1 MSLRIKILEMEFQK
15 PKFKKRTYGGPRN
28 DRSSGYTS
36 SRNDRSSG
44 YTSSRND
51 RSSGYT
57 GSRND
62 RGSGYRGPRDDRSSG
77 YRGPRDDKSS
87 GYNRDSRS
95 GGSRF
100 NRNDRSSRFNQGSED
115 NRRRETFKATCGDC
129 GDECQI
135 PFKPKYDRPVY
146 CRKCFQDHKPQE
158 RSGGSGFNRGT
169 SYGRN
174 ERSSRYNQGPPRFQ
188 RDRTPIHSRSNFG
201 TTKYPPNRNES
212 YQKNFREYNS
222 NNSNSFYSTMRKKL
236 FVVLGEKKCVNC
248 GFDDERALGFEQT
261 DDVTSFDFIQRAGTA
276 SSWEKYISEPD
287 LAKKKLQVICLNC
300 NMIKQKE
307 LD

>member
-1 MSLRIKILEMEFQK
+1 MEFLK
-15 PKFKKRTYGGPRN
+15 PKFRKNTYRGTRDN
-28 DRSSGYTS
+28 NSSGYRVPRDD
-36 SRNDRSSG
+36 RN
-44 YTSSRND
+44 
-51 RSSGYT
+51 
-57 GSRND
+57 
-62 RGSGYRGPRDDRSSG
+62 SGYRGQRNDR
-77 YRGPRDDKSS
+77 SS

-95 GGSRF
+95 GGPRF
-100 NRNDRSSRFNQGSED
+100 NRNDNGSRFNRGSED
-115 NRRRETFKATCGDC
+115 NRRRETHKATCGDC

-146 CRKCFQDHKPQE
+146 CKECFQDHKPQE
-158 RSGGSGFNRGT
+158 RSGGSRFNREP

-174 ERSSRYNQGPPRFQ
+174 NRSSGYRGQRNDRSSGYYQGQSKFQ
-188 RDRTPIHSRSNFG
+188 RDRTPIHSRNNFE
-201 TTKYPPNRNES
+201 TTKYSSNRNES
-212 YQKNFREYNS
+212 YRKNSREYNP

-236 FVVLGEKKCVNC
+236 FAVLGEKKCVNC

-261 DDVTSFDFIQRAGTA
+261 DDVASFDFIQRAGTA

-307 LD
+307 

>member
-1 MSLRIKILEMEFQK
+1 MPFDREREMF
-15 PKFKKRTYGGPRN
+15 T
-28 DRSSGYTS
+28 
-36 SRNDRSSG
+36 
-44 YTSSRND
+44 
-51 RSSGYT
+51 
-57 GSRND
+57 
-62 RGSGYRGPRDDRSSG
+62 
-77 YRGPRDDKSS
+77 
-87 GYNRDSRS
+87 
-95 GGSRF
+95 
-100 NRNDRSSRFNQGSED
+100 
-115 NRRRETFKATCGDC
+115 ATCGDC
-129 GDECQI
+129 GNECQI
-135 PFKPKYDRPVY
+135 PFKPKDDRPVY
-146 CRKCFQDHKPQE
+146 CTECFQKHKPQE
-158 RSGGSGFNRGT
+158 RSGSSRFNRGP

-174 ERSSRYNQGPPRFQ
+174 ARSSGYRGTQNDRSSGYNQGPPRFQ

-212 YQKNFREYNS
+212 YRKNFREYNP

-236 FVVLGEKKCVNC
+236 FAVLGEKKCVNC

-261 DDVTSFDFIQRAGTA
+261 DDVASFDFIQRAGTA